1 MQQCSVLYWIMTQ
14 QYPTYHF
21 GKDFREKLDSFVKQ
35 FIDDGF
41 KEFSNEFANID
52 CYISKALVDDRE
64 KGEKKLRTTPKEKY
78 LLEIVAFKIYDE
90 LNREAFNKTDK
101 TLIVLP
107 DCLSLHNPDCEKED
121 KPYGDTCVLCTNS
134 CRAYHVVEL
143 AKKYDAEVVFS
154 KRKLT
159 EQIEYYD
166 KKMGSVGV
174 IGIACIMM
182 LADGMRTAIDVGVP
196 TRGVLLSFTGCE
208 HWNDE
213 QFASGFQLSW
223 LKSILEEKYGA

>member
-1 MQQCSVLYWIMTQ
+1 MTQ

-21 GKDFREKLDSFVKQ
+21 GKDFREKLDSFVKR
-35 FIDDGF
+35 FIAEGF
-41 KEFSNEFANID
+41 KEFSSEFANID
-52 CYISKALVDDRE
+52 DFISKALVDDRE

-78 LLEIVAFKIYDE
+78 LLETVAFKIYDE

-107 DCLSLHNPDCEKED
+107 DCLSLHNPDCEKKD
-121 KPYGDTCVLCTNS
+121 TPYGDICQSCTNS

-143 AKKYDAEVVFS
+143 AKKYNAEVAFS

-159 EQIEYYD
+159 KQIEHYG

-182 LADGMRTAIDVGVP
+182 LSEGMRTAHEVGIP
-196 TRGVLLSFTGCE
+196 TRGVLLSFTGCD
-208 HWNDE
+208 HWNDK

-223 LKSILEEKYGA
+223 LKSILEEKYGY